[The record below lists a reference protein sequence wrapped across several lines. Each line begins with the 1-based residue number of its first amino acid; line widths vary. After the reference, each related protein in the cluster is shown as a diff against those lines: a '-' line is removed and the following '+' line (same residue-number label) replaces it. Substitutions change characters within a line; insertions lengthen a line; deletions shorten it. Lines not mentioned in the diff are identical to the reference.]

1 MGLLFNDTNEIKTKV
16 KENFGD
22 NKNFL
27 VAMKHNDA
35 KTGIAKLLASNLLY
49 TMDSARTFILYFS
62 PKGIYEKEI
71 SNSSKGNFTLLP
83 ANEIED
89 FEIEEKSNKTI
100 IKILHL
106 GKKMSYEIPYKGKI
120 CTTNEENLQILK
132 ANNWNII

>member
-1 MGLLFNDTNEIKTKV
+1 MGLLFNDTNDIKAKIE
-16 KENFGD
+16 ENFND

-27 VAMKHNDA
+27 VAMKHNDT
-35 KTGIAKLLASNLLY
+35 KTGLAKFMLSSLLY
-49 TMDSARTFILYFS
+49 IMDSTRTFILYFS

-100 IKILHL
+100 IKLIHL
-106 GKKMSYEIPYKGKI
+106 GKKISYEIPYKGKI
-120 CTTNEENLQILK
+120 YTTNEENLQILK
-132 ANNWNII
+132 ANNWNMI